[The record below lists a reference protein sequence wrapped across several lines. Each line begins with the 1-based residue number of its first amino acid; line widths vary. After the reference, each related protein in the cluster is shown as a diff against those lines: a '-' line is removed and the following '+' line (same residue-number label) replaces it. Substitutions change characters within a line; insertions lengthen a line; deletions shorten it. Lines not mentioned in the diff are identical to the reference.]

1 MRVTLFICCFII
13 GILIVH
19 SETTNDAKS
28 AASAAIP
35 TSASTLSEVTSLTST
50 LASAPTTDE
59 TAKDKRQVGAKDE
72 AVYANHRSDT
82 ADADDPE
89 NPQETIYGPKPTQFI
104 IRPIAPHEHQQHEDH
119 QPPQLRNYPA
129 TIRPHSTQLLE
140 QSQEIQHFAYLQDI
154 NRNRPKSTSAAT
166 ELTGKTHSAQ
176 QSKKGFK
183 SGRAHA
189 PASQYRGNAEEAEQQ
204 YAIAIQPPNPTAAQ
218 APHYGAPPQ
227 QIAPR
232 YHIAVPVQQ
241 QQQLAPAGQPSA
253 PQQPYQ
259 IIPEEEFL
267 RLLEDELRARAFH
280 EAQYRQQQQQQ
291 QTAPA
296 PLPTKPLPH
305 PTERIGQGLGSYR
318 QQAQLQPQSLA
329 EEPTPQYVQ
338 YVPRHRSGPK
348 YLPQPQ
354 PQLQPQQ
361 VEPQAAEP
369 AAEAPTHIPPQLA
382 YYQPQVS
389 YKTLPNHPL
398 AKSSLENE
406 IEKLLAANKPSP
418 IQLTD
423 NSNEPSA
430 VVHQHHQPPQQQLPP
445 HPIPRPRQY
454 AVQQK
459 IYSSPSNS
467 QPTPTPLVDANNQ
480 PFIPSLFR
488 FSNLQQPTPIYP
500 TQVPQHVVDSKKL
513 GPVIY
518 PPTQAPTPA
527 QQSQQPT
534 QYFYQELTPT
544 ARPKTHRSNKYGSKV
559 STSSPKLREKEPPNY
574 PNVPAAAKYLNPHL
588 YYDYD
593 RQPSGQSSPAQFHP
607 SPPDP
612 NTPTAEQQQQPQ
624 LQHQQQ
630 VQAHHYSAPAPAPPP
645 QTHSGRQYISP
656 PPAPSQSSIFVAQG
670 TGIATPSRSNAVKT
684 KSIEDVRQLHLPQP
698 GGKPLTQSEFQALI
712 DAGYPVTAVPVP
724 IPVPYEQYIKE
735 HPEFRNQPVD
745 YAQLMQRIAQQYGPR
760 RLLQAQPSE
769 PSANVASAMADAQT
783 ATAIGGGNITYLRP
797 VAEQKRHPRDE
808 AETAVAGNTD
818 EAKQ

>member
-1 MRVTLFICCFII
+1 MKRKLFICCFII
-13 GILIVH
+13 GIFTVH
-19 SETTNDAKS
+19 SETTSEIKS
-28 AASAAIP
+28 TASNVEL
-35 TSASTLSEVTSLTST
+35 TSVASLPETTSLTST
-50 LASAPTTDE
+50 LATSPTSDE
-59 TAKDKRQVGAKDE
+59 TAKDKRQIGAKDE

-82 ADADDPE
+82 LGADDPE

-154 NRNRPKSTSAAT
+154 NRNHPKSSAVAS
-166 ELTGKTHSAQ
+166 ELTGKPHTAHQ
-176 QSKKGFK
+176 PKKGTK

-189 PASQYRGNAEEAEQQ
+189 AQPQYRGNAEEAEQR
-204 YAIAIQPPNPTAAQ
+204 YAIAIQPPNPTSAQ
-218 APHYGAPPQ
+218 APHYAAPPQ

-232 YHIAVPVQQ
+232 YQVPVQQ
-241 QQQLAPAGQPSA
+241 HQQHLAPLGQPGTS
-253 PQQPYQ
+253 QQPYQ

-267 RLLEDELRARAFH
+267 KLLEDELRARAFH
-280 EAQYRQQQQQQ
+280 EAQYRQQQ
-291 QTAPA
+291 TAPA
-296 PLPTKPLPH
+296 PAPTKPLPLPH
-305 PTERIGQGLGSYR
+305 PTQRIGQGLGSYR
-318 QQAQLQPQSLA
+318 QQAPPQPQSLG
-329 EEPTPQYVQ
+329 EEPTPEYVQ
-338 YVPRHRSGPK
+338 YVPRHRGGPK

-354 PQLQPQQ
+354 PQPQPQQQQ
-361 VEPQAAEP
+361 VEPQAEP
-369 AAEAPTHIPPQLA
+369 AAEVPPPPQIPPQLA

-406 IEKLLAANKPSP
+406 IEKLLAANKPSTV
-418 IQLTD
+418 QLTD
-423 NSNEPSA
+423 NSNEPSG
-430 VVHQHHQPPQQQLPP
+430 VVHQQYQVPQQQLQ
-445 HPIPRPRQY
+445 PRPIQRPRPH

-459 IYSSPSNS
+459 IYSSPSGS

-500 TQVPQHVVDSKKL
+500 TQLPQHVVESKKL
-513 GPVIY
+513 GPVVY
-518 PPTQAPTPA
+518 PATQAPAPA
-527 QQSQQPT
+527 QQPQPT

-544 ARPKTHRSNKYGSKV
+544 ARPKSLRSKQYGSKV

-574 PNVPAAAKYLNPHL
+574 PNVPAAAKYINPHL
-588 YYDYD
+588 YYEYD
-593 RQPSGQSSPAQFHP
+593 RQPNGRSTPAQFHP

-612 NTPTAEQQQQPQ
+612 NTPIAEQHPQPQ
-624 LQHQQQ
+624 P
-630 VQAHHYSAPAPAPPP
+630 QAHIQQLSAPAPPRSQAHP
-645 QTHSGRQYISP
+645 GRQYILPS
-656 PPAPSQSSIFVAQG
+656 PAPSQSSIYVSQG
-670 TGIATPSRSNAVKT
+670 TGISTPTRSTAVKT

-735 HPEFRNQPVD
+735 HPEYRNQPVD

-760 RLLQAQPSE
+760 RGLQAQPSE
-769 PSANVASAMADAQT
+769 PTANVVSAMSDAQS
-783 ATAIGGGNITYLRP
+783 AAAIDEGNITYLRP
-797 VAEQKRHPRDE
+797 VPEPKRHPRE
-808 AETAVAGNTD
+808 EKETAVAGKMD